1 MRNEGAD
8 QQLFR
13 SLEQQLLEPA
23 VRSSRTLVS
32 DLLADDFI
40 EFGSS
45 GRVYD
50 KSVTVDALALESD
63 QETSYR
69 LEVSDFSARPLSED
83 TVLVTYRCLRQE
95 TKSSNPRNTLRSSI
109 WQRIDGRWQMSFHQ
123 GTIIPAA

>member
-1 MRNEGAD
+1 MPYEGTD

-32 DLLADDFI
+32 NLLADDFI

-69 LEVSDFSARPLSED
+69 LEVSDFSARQLAVD

>member
-1 MRNEGAD
+1 MPYEGTD

-69 LEVSDFSARPLSED
+69 LEVSDFSARQLAVD

-95 TKSSNPRNTLRSSI
+95 TKSSTPRNTLRSSI